1 VGAAARRRLA
11 RRGGRRPPLSPL
23 RVLLQ
28 RVARA
33 EVRVGGR
40 QVGRIGR
47 GLVAL
52 VGIGQEDTPATA
64 EKMAASVANLRIFGD
79 EAGKTNRSLLD
90 VHGEVLAVS
99 QFTLYAETSRGRRP
113 SFIRAA
119 RPELAD
125 QLYETFAAGLQA
137 MGVTI
142 ARGVFGAE
150 MEVELVNDG
159 PMTIWLDSAG

>member
-1 VGAAARRRLA
+1 M
-11 RRGGRRPPLSPL
+11 S
-23 RVLLQ
+23 
-28 RVARA
+28 RA

-40 QVGRIGR
+40 QVGRIGQ

-52 VGIGQEDTPATA
+52 VGIGQDDAAATV
-64 EKMAASVANLRIFGD
+64 ERMASTVANLRIFAD

-90 VHGEVLAVS
+90 VRGEVLAVS
-99 QFTLYAETSRGRRP
+99 QFTLYADTSRGRRP

-119 RPELAD
+119 DPALAD
-125 QLYETFAAGLQA
+125 ELYESFAAALAG
-137 MGVTI
+137 MGITV

-159 PMTIWLDSAG
+159 PMTIWLDSAE